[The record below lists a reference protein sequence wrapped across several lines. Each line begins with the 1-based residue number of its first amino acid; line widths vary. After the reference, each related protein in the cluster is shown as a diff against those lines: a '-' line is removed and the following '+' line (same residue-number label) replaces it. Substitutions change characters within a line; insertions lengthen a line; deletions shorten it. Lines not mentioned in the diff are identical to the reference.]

1 MTDGE
6 TVSEVL
12 TEAADLL
19 ESILATLVDDGLDIP
34 DPTKVEPGEHLV
46 SPSAVTAAQVA
57 LYTAMRRENVS
68 AEDLAK
74 RLTIPVS
81 DICGLTDLSS
91 YPPLEK
97 IERALAAL
105 GHRLTV
111 ALEAAE

>member
-74 RLTIPVS
+74 CLTIPVS

-91 YPPLEK
+91 
-97 IERALAAL
+97 
-105 GHRLTV
+105 
-111 ALEAAE
+111 

>member
-74 RLTIPVS
+74 RLAIPVS